1 MTLFRRILKHKSA
14 VIQAIVVG
22 VMLSAVF
29 FVFAMFEFRRIDQ
42 EERLEVTQ
50 RFAVYDNDFNTLIYN
65 NINLLKGFVA
75 YIQTNDILADDHV
88 YNFLDVLMGSQEKL
102 INNIGILKD
111 TTIIWNYPFEANKAS
126 IGVDLSKN
134 EMQAPFVNSV
144 KNTGRAVFQG
154 PVNLVQ
160 GGRGFIIRYP
170 VIEHDN
176 GYWGQVSIVLKEDA
190 FRSAIMS
197 FEDELSIK
205 SIIIKNEEIIH
216 GDEALLEE
224 DLHWFKFTD
233 DLFVWDVGILLD
245 PAELEQEYFA
255 WGLIIIGFFVFG
267 VTSSAAFATIRAN
280 DIVKHE
286 SIHDQLTGLRN
297 RNSLD
302 ETMTQVFASSN
313 RNHHK
318 AGVLLIDLNKF
329 KEINDTYGHN
339 VGDDVLR
346 ETAQR
351 LKDTART
358 EEILFR
364 VGGDEFLL
372 VVPFIHE
379 EGAMDVIS
387 SRLHECLTYRLDAH
401 GNSIVVTASIGY
413 AVYPDDGVDF
423 DTLFQ
428 HADRHMYM
436 EKTLKPRG

>member
-1 MTLFRRILKHKSA
+1 MTIFRRVLKHRSA
-14 VIQAIVVG
+14 LLQAIVVG

-29 FVFAMFEFRRIDQ
+29 FVFAMFDFNRIEQ
-42 EERLEVTQ
+42 EERIEVTQ
-50 RFAVYDNDFNTLIYN
+50 KFVVFDNHFNTLIYN
-65 NINLLKGFVA
+65 NINLLKGFMA
-75 YIQTNDILADDHV
+75 YILTNDELADENI
-88 YNFLDVLMGSQEKL
+88 YNFMEVLMKPQEDL

-111 TTIIWNYPFEANKAS
+111 TTIIWNYPYEANKTS
-126 IGVDLSKN
+126 IGVDLAQN
-134 EMQAPFVNSV
+134 EIQAPFVKNV

-154 PVNLVQ
+154 PVSLVQ

-170 VIEHDN
+170 IIKPDN

-190 FRSAIMS
+190 FRYAIKS
-197 FEDELSIK
+197 FEDELKIK
-205 SIIIKNEEIIH
+205 SVIIKNEEIIH
-216 GDEALLEE
+216 GDESLLDEK
-224 DLHWFKFTD
+224 LHWFNFTD

-245 PAELEQEYFA
+245 DSEFDQGYFA
-255 WGLIIIGFFVFG
+255 WGLIVIGLFVFA

-302 ETMTQVFASSN
+302 ETMLQVFASSK

-318 AGVLLIDLNKF
+318 AGILLIDLNKF

-351 LKDTART
+351 LKETARM

-379 EGAMDVIS
+379 DGAMEVIS
-387 SRLHECLTYRLDAH
+387 ARLHECLTYRLDAH

-413 AVYPDDGVDF
+413 AVYPDDGADF
-423 DTLFQ
+423 DILFQ